1 MFKKQHSFL
10 LGSFIRSNLLL
21 SARMNGL
28 LVSKPRILLSFIC
41 YALRAI
47 SLNPCHTRAAFS
59 RRFHGVLEKCGTP
72 RCAQYDRKHRRSN
85 AVASPLDAV
94 GSHRTPSDGAH
105 FEHAKN
111 KRRRSAIACSVLIRA
126 QWDRHKVAM
135 ATQ

>member
-85 AVASPLDAV
+85 AVASPLELWDRIERRAMARTLSKLKTNAV
-94 GSHRTPSDGAH
+94 A
-105 FEHAKN
+105 
-111 KRRRSAIACSVLIRA
+111 RRSHSGLIRA
-126 QWDRHKVAM
+126 QWDRRKVAM